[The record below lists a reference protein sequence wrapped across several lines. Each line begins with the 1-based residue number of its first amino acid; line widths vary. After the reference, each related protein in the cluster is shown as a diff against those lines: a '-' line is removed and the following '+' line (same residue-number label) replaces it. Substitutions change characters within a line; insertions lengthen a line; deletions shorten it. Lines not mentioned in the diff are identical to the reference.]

1 MGVWSESLRKYGSTI
16 IKSFLGTTLT
26 TIFGVNTLS
35 KHSVIICQW
44 SHSYQWGNFL
54 YAKYFLI
61 YLIPDGIS

>member
-35 KHSVIICQW
+35 ENSVIICQS
-44 SHSYQWGNFL
+44 SHIGNFL